1 MKTSVK
7 LAVICC
13 TAALLASGC
22 VTSGSHTLSIT
33 EALNSKEAKA
43 SLDPSI
49 KLEFAAGKGTVL
61 RDGQV
66 SNKKEAASDKT
77 LNADCIR
84 TFVSAVKQL
93 QEEARRAGAT
103 KVINIISY
111 YRKKPYSSASLYD
124 AMPADSGSCRPE
136 RRFGTLS
143 EGFMAER
150 NLSRLGNPST
160 CAG

>member
-7 LAVICC
+7 LAVICR
-13 TAALLASGC
+13 TAALLAGGRA
-22 VTSGSHTLSIT
+22 TSGSHTLSIA

-43 SLDPSI
+43 SLDPSS

-111 YRKKPYSSASLYD
+111 YRMKPYSSASLYK
-124 AMPADSGSCRPE
+124 C
-136 RRFGTLS
+136 
-143 EGFMAER
+143 
-150 NLSRLGNPST
+150 N
-160 CAG
+160 AGGQRVGVALKGDLAR

>member
-7 LAVICC
+7 LAVICR
-13 TAALLASGC
+13 TAALLAGGRA
-22 VTSGSHTLSIT
+22 TSGSHTLSIA

-43 SLDPSI
+43 SLDPSS

-93 QEEARRAGAT
+93 QEEARR
-103 KVINIISY
+103 
-111 YRKKPYSSASLYD
+111 
-124 AMPADSGSCRPE
+124 CRCYQSHQYHQLLPHE
-136 RRFGTLS
+136 ALFQRQS
-143 EGFMAER
+143 V
-150 NLSRLGNPST
+150 
-160 CAG
+160 

>member
-1 MKTSVK
+1 MKISVK

-33 EALNSKEAKA
+33 EALNSKEAKV

-66 SNKKEAASDKT
+66 SNNLYFWGWGLGGVVGECWWVEELFHCLCWDHVGGGVDSAAVVVRFDP
-77 LNADCIR
+77 L
-84 TFVSAVKQL
+84 
-93 QEEARRAGAT
+93 AGF
-103 KVINIISY
+103 Y
-111 YRKKPYSSASLYD
+111 
-124 AMPADSGSCRPE
+124 
-136 RRFGTLS
+136 FGL
-143 EGFMAER
+143 
-150 NLSRLGNPST
+150 
-160 CAG
+160 